1 MKKFTHAWLAFMAI
15 KRLEDAKLASQL
27 SGTDV
32 GDAQNLIEWFRR
44 NKDGV
49 IRGAWYPDSLI
60 HDNANSHVLKFEPG
74 GTETKFRP
82 LPKTY
87 LSYNHG
93 ESSPVRSK
101 AFKVVD
107 PKDNLPDRCESIA
120 ESVVDHL
127 KIQESEDKGSAVSP
141 TDNQVAL
148 LLFMLSHY
156 VADAHVPF
164 HCDGR
169 QFSEGKNIHAQ
180 MEKEWDDK
188 IEHCYKIDE
197 KNERFSYNPDGYPLL
212 SNDQEYQKSFLKKVE
227 DELRGRKFDTLFGTG
242 NNNVWDFMNAV
253 CQHSYLLS
261 YRFIPEGYDQKSV
274 TADNWQSLGTISF
287 PDLSVAV
294 LADAIDSIARV
305 WLRPWARYEK
315 WVREWEK
322 GKKDKEK
329 KEPEKQLTQQKQ
341 P

>member
-1 MKKFTHAWLAFMAI
+1 MAI
-15 KRLEDAKLASQL
+15 KRLEDANL

-32 GDAQNLIEWFRR
+32 EDAQKLVEWFRR

-107 PKDNLPDRCESIA
+107 PKDNLPDRCESIT

-127 KIQESEDKGSAVSP
+127 KIQESEEKGSAVSP

-169 QFSEGKNIHAQ
+169 QFSEGENIHGH
-180 MEKEWDDK
+180 MEKAWEDEM
-188 IEHCYKIDE
+188 EHHYKIDNGI
-197 KNERFSYNPDGYPLL
+197 KNKGNERFFYDLAGYP
-212 SNDQEYQKSFLKKVE
+212 SRDSTHEQEYQSSFLKRVE

-305 WLRPWARYEK
+305 WFRLWRRYEEWYEK
-315 WVREWEK
+315 RERD
-322 GKKDKEK
+322 KKDEEK
-329 KEPEKQLTQQKQ
+329 KELEKQLKQ
-341 P
+341 